1 MRYGLVLLAM
11 LAAVLK
17 VGFSATEAK
26 ALEVTDD
33 LSITG
38 YVDARL
44 FEPTDQLSWLKGGQG
59 KFRYSSGQ
67 NFGGEAIVQ
76 ADWRMTDGLNLIA
89 VGRLEPQTPSIAD
102 ALETY
107 LRYAPAAEGP
117 LSWQVKAGVFFPTIS
132 LENDDL
138 GWASPYTLTPSAI
151 NSWIGDEIRTIGS
164 EGTLRWDTGSI
175 GTISVI
181 GALTCCNDEAG
192 VLIADR
198 GWTMDDR
205 PFGLFE
211 RERLPDATLRIF
223 HAPVPGTTGMFDEID
238 GNVGWYAGAVW
249 QIPQIAKF
257 TVTRYDNHGDPD
269 AASLRDSAWD
279 TKFWNFGART
289 QIGSLV
295 LIAQQLS
302 GYTEIAGPGF
312 EAGTKF
318 ESGFLLASYDLEDW
332 RISMREDLFQTR
344 RVGATNNVWN
354 EDGNATTASLS
365 WLPQDWVRLT
375 GELIVMTS
383 RRGEYVSAGM
393 PYQRNDTQIQF
404 DARFFF

>member
-1 MRYGLVLLAM
+1 MRYGLVLAAM
-11 LAAVLK
+11 LVAVL
-17 VGFSATEAK
+17 ATEAK
-26 ALEVTDD
+26 AYDLADD

-44 FEPTDQLSWLKGGQG
+44 IAPTDQKSWLKGGQG
-59 KFRYSSGQ
+59 KFRYGSGQ
-67 NFGGEAIVQ
+67 NFGGEAILQ
-76 ADWRMTDGLNLIA
+76 ADWRVADGLNVIA

-107 LRYAPAAEGP
+107 VRYAPQSEGP
-117 LSWQVKAGVFFPTIS
+117 FSWSVKAGAFFPTIS

-164 EGTLRWDTGSI
+164 EATLRWNGGSL
-175 GTISVI
+175 GTISLM

-198 GWTMDDR
+198 GWAMDDR

-211 RERLPDATLRIF
+211 RERVPDATLRIF

-238 GNVGWYAGAVW
+238 GIVGWYAGAVW
-249 QIPQIAKF
+249 QIPGIAKF
-257 TVTRYDNHGDPD
+257 TVTRYDNQGDPD
-269 AASLRDSAWD
+269 VKTARDNAWR

-289 QIGSLV
+289 QVGSLV
-295 LIAQQLS
+295 LIAQQMS

-312 EAGTKF
+312 EADTKF
-318 ESGFLLASYDLEDW
+318 QSGFLLASYDLEDW
-332 RISMREDLFQTR
+332 RVSLREDLFQTR
-344 RVGATNNVWN
+344 RVGATNNMWN
-354 EDGNATTASLS
+354 EDGNATTASIS
-365 WLPQDWVRLT
+365 WSPQDWVRLT
-375 GELIVMTS
+375 GELIAMTS
-383 RRGEYVSAGM
+383 RRGEYVAAGM
-393 PYQRNDTQIQF
+393 PYNRNDTQIQF
-404 DARFFF
+404 DTRFFF

>member
-1 MRYGLVLLAM
+1 MRYGLVLAAM
-11 LAAVLK
+11 LVAVL
-17 VGFSATEAK
+17 VTEAK
-26 ALEVTDD
+26 AYDLADD

-44 FEPTDQLSWLKGGQG
+44 IAPTDQKSWLKGGQG
-59 KFRYSSGQ
+59 KFRYGSGQ
-67 NFGGEAIVQ
+67 NFGGEAILQ
-76 ADWRMTDGLNLIA
+76 ADWRVTDGLNVIA

-107 LRYAPAAEGP
+107 VRYAPQSEGP
-117 LSWQVKAGVFFPTIS
+117 FSWSVKAGAFFPTIS

-164 EGTLRWDTGSI
+164 EGTLRWNGGSL
-175 GTISVI
+175 GTISLI

-198 GWTMDDR
+198 GWAMDDR

-211 RERLPDATLRIF
+211 RERVPDATLRIF

-238 GNVGWYAGAVW
+238 GIVGWYAGAVW
-249 QIPQIAKF
+249 QIPGIAKF
-257 TVTRYDNHGDPD
+257 TVTRYDNQGDPD
-269 AASLRDSAWD
+269 VKTARDNAWR

-289 QIGSLV
+289 QVGSLV
-295 LIAQQLS
+295 LIAQQMS

-312 EAGTKF
+312 EADTKF
-318 ESGFLLASYDLEDW
+318 QSGFLLASYDLEDW
-332 RISMREDLFQTR
+332 RVSLREDLFQTR
-344 RVGATNNVWN
+344 RVGAVNNMWN
-354 EDGNATTASLS
+354 EDGNATTASIS
-365 WLPQDWVRLT
+365 WSPQDWVRLT
-375 GELIVMTS
+375 GELIAMTS
-383 RRGEYVSAGM
+383 RRGEYVAAGM
-393 PYQRNDTQIQF
+393 PYNRNDTQIQF
-404 DARFFF
+404 DTRFFF